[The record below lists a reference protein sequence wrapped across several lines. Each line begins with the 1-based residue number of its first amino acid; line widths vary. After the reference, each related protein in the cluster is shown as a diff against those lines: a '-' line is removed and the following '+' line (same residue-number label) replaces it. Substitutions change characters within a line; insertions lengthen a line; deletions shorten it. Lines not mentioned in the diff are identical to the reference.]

1 MMASSKYT
9 LLPLRAGCNGAWLTA
24 ALLAAL
30 AASPAHA
37 ERVQIES
44 AVVESATGATS
55 GVSRNNGSVDTFFT
69 LQKKMV
75 YDTLVGMGISINSLP
90 PEVRTRLAQFETRN
104 FEAFRAFSIGLNA
117 QDEGRFADAKAA
129 FKRALELDPSFGM
142 AKAKESAMP
151 SSDAVNAV
159 QLQAVLRDA
168 VRSATQAGKDSV
180 AVDVAH
186 AIAAMQSGM
195 TVVVAQAPVPQPTQA
210 AATTDSLS
218 NPPGS
223 SAQFG
228 SRTAVGIAYSVN
240 VSGTSVGIASTTEWS
255 ASQVSITNNQLTSV
269 GSSADF
275 LARQG
280 SAGQSTASAAG
291 GSANGTATGSE
302 ALSDG
307 TRVYWGAWLSTTGA
321 SASVTESG
329 VLKSAPQL
337 GPTLS
342 YMFANSTP
350 AMPTSGTATLL
361 PASGGPFGAASGS
374 ILADFGARSI
384 TLNNL
389 GFNLGAYS
397 FSSLSGQA
405 NYAAT
410 GSGAFSGNYSGGLCA
425 GCAGFSPTSSAFSGN
440 FVGKSAN
447 GLIFSSI
454 MQTGSG
460 TASGVHL
467 FTR

>member
-1 MMASSKYT
+1 MMA
-9 LLPLRAGCNGAWLTA
+9 LNNRPLP
-24 ALLAAL
+24 LLAAAMMAAL
-30 AASPAHA
+30 ANMPAQA

-55 GVSRNNGSVDTFFT
+55 GVSRNNGSVDNFFT

-75 YDTLVGMGISINSLP
+75 YDTLVGMGISISSLP

-129 FKRALELDPSFGM
+129 FKRALELDPSFAM

-151 SSDAVNAV
+151 TSDAVNAV
-159 QLQAVLRDA
+159 QMQAVLRDA
-168 VRSATQAGKDSV
+168 VKNATQAGKDSV

-195 TVVVAQAPVPQPTQA
+195 TVVVAQALVPQPTQA
-210 AATTDSLS
+210 AANTDSIS

-228 SRTAVGIAYSVN
+228 SRTAVGVAYSVN
-240 VSGTSVGIASTTEWS
+240 VAGAAVGVASTTEWS
-255 ASQVSITNNQLTSV
+255 SSQVSITNNQLTSV
-269 GSSADF
+269 GSQSDF

-280 SAGQSTASAAG
+280 GASQSAASALT
-291 GSANGTATGSE
+291 GSANGTATGSA

-307 TRVYWGAWLSTTGA
+307 TQVYWGAWLSAPGA

-329 VLKSAPQL
+329 VLKSIPQL

-342 YMFANSTP
+342 YIFANSTP
-350 AMPTSGTATLL
+350 AMPTTGTATLV
-361 PASGGPFGAASGS
+361 PAVGGPFGAATGS
-374 ILADFGARSI
+374 ILADFGTRTI
-384 TLNNL
+384 TLNSL
-389 GFNLGAYS
+389 GFNLGSYG
-397 FSSLSGQA
+397 FSNLSGQA
-405 NYAAT
+405 NYATT